1 MVRLDLNVVY
11 EPDGTGGWI
20 AEILEID
27 GAFSVGASQ
36 EEARA
41 RAFDAAREVLSYR
54 GREAAKQHADAPRET
69 VALIG

>member
-1 MVRLDLNVVY
+1 MHLDLNIVC

-27 GAFSVGASQ
+27 GAFSVGATK

-41 RAFDAAREVLSYR
+41 NAFDAARELLAFRSER
-54 GREAAKQHADAPRET
+54 AAREHTDAPRET
-69 VALIG
+69 VALVA